1 MNPKRIKDIEK
12 LLNDNFIPQIYKY
25 YKLSN
30 GKYLLIEPNKAG
42 FKTVIELIYEGE
54 EYLTGRLYDNIEE
67 IKQEYPGVIDAKN
80 EIELLSSNVK
90 ILFV

>member
-1 MNPKRIKDIEK
+1 MNVKRISNIEK
-12 LLNDNFIPQIYKY
+12 RLRELIKPAIYKY

-42 FKTVIELIYEGE
+42 LKTQIELIFEGE
-54 EYLTGRLYDNIEE
+54 EYVTGCLYDNLDK

-80 EIELLSSNVK
+80 EIDLVIND
-90 ILFV
+90 INNIF

>member
-12 LLNDNFIPQIYKY
+12 LLKDNFIPAIYKY

-42 FKTVIELIYEGE
+42 LKTQIELIFEGE
-54 EYLTGRLYDNIEE
+54 EYVTGCLYDNLDK
-67 IKQEYPGVIDAKN
+67 IKQEYPDVIDAKN
-80 EIELLSSNVK
+80 EIDLLTND
-90 ILFV
+90 INNLFV